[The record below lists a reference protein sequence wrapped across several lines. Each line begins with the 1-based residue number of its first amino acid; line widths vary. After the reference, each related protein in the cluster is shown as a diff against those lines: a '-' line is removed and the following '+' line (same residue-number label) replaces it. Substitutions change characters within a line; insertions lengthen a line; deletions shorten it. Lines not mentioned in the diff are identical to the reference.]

1 MSPIRKS
8 RIIVTGAAGFIGSC
22 MVEKLNEMGH
32 IYDII
37 VVDDFY
43 KQYKD
48 NNLRKKFIR
57 DWIHRDIFLGLSENL
72 AGIVDCVIHLGART
86 DTTEQNVEIF
96 NKLNVEYS
104 KALWKFCVKH
114 QIPFIYASSA
124 AT

>member
-48 NNLRKKFIR
+48 NNLRKKFFR

-72 AGIVDCVIHLGART
+72 AGIVDCVILSLTVLDYYR
-86 DTTEQNVEIF
+86 DWE
-96 NKLNVEYS
+96 S
-104 KALWKFCVKH
+104 
-114 QIPFIYASSA
+114 
-124 AT
+124 